1 MISILSLQSLIQR
14 KPFKSNKVL
23 MKILYL
29 SEIFKWERT
38 KYHNLIR
45 VNKVSKTFKEEQIIS
60 KNPKNRKTKKE
71 QKKLTKII

>member
-1 MISILSLQSLIQR
+1 
-14 KPFKSNKVL
+14 

-60 KNPKNRKTKKE
+60 QIPKNRKTKKE
-71 QKKLTKII
+71 